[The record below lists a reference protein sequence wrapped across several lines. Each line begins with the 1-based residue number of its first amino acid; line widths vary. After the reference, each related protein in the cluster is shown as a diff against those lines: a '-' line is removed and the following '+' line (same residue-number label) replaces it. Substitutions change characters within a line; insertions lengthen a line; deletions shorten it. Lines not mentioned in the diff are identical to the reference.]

1 MSDVGYWDV
10 GLFSQFSDLAT
21 VWCIG
26 FDSRRLQVFFIFAPR
41 PAQFG
46 AHPTLCPVT
55 TEGSVHRGHEIHHN
69 LGGIITF
76 VIIRAI

>member
-1 MSDVGYWDV
+1 MWVTGMSDCSVSSV
-10 GLFSQFSDLAT
+10 
-21 VWCIG
+21 
-26 FDSRRLQVFFIFAPR
+26 DSRRLQVFFIFAPR

-55 TEGSVHRGHEIHHN
+55 TEGSVHRGHETHHN
-69 LGGIITF
+69 FDGIITF